1 MRKIELGVCTALA
14 ALILGGGACAQQAD
28 VPPSELPAEPP
39 GALTPPSTE
48 GPTPQ
53 AVFGAVAE
61 QVINATV
68 IAPSVNLVYDSNIAR
83 SSAQVAAQRG
93 LKLSDEIAEPALALN
108 LARVFGRE
116 SVTLKGIAGYDFYR
130 SNTQLDRQHI
140 DLAAGVNAAL
150 LRCGEGV
157 NVEYSSQQSD
167 LTQQSI
173 RVVRNT
179 RSNTV
184 LGASLGC
191 GGAIGLAPNA
201 SVSQIWSTNSNG
213 FAKAGNSN
221 SFSANAG
228 VSYRR
233 PSLGSISLFG
243 SYSKTT
249 YPGLLL
255 IGPGLRQG
263 YGYTLYAGGVS
274 LFRHT
279 GSRLEGS
286 ASLSFTSLNPET
298 AGSNKFQGLTYSLS
312 VIYHVNSRIYVE
324 GLTSR
329 QTTPSN
335 RVGSNFSIDESYGV
349 DASFSASSRLSF
361 LAGGNISRNNYN
373 VVAPTLFM
381 DLTKQEL
388 YSAFQTANYQLT
400 RRLHLNLSISETK
413 RTANFP
419 GLSYTGER
427 VTLGVQAVF

>member
-1 MRKIELGVCTALA
+1 MRKIELGLCTALA
-14 ALILGGGACAQQAD
+14 ALILGGGARAQQVDA
-28 VPPSELPAEPP
+28 PPIEPPAEPA
-39 GALTPPSTE
+39 GALAPPSTE
-48 GPTPQ
+48 GPAPQ

-61 QVINATV
+61 QVLNATV
-68 IAPSVNLVYDSNIAR
+68 IAPSVNLVYDSNVAR

-93 LKLSDEIAEPALALN
+93 LKLDDEIAEPSLVLD

-130 SNTQLDRQHI
+130 SNTQLNRQHI

-150 LRCGEGV
+150 LRCGESV
-157 NVEYSSQQSD
+157 NLEYSSQQSD
-167 LTQQSI
+167 LTEQTIQ
-173 RVVRNT
+173 VVRNT

-201 SVSQIWSTNSNG
+201 SVSQTWSTNSNG
-213 FAKAGNSN
+213 LAKAGNSN

-233 PSLGSISLFG
+233 PSLGSISVFG

-249 YPGLLL
+249 FPELLL
-255 IGPGLRQG
+255 IAPGIRQA
-263 YGYTLYAGGVS
+263 YGYAIYAGGVS
-274 LFRHT
+274 LIRKT

-286 ASLSFTSLNPET
+286 ASLSYTSLNPET
-298 AGSNKFQGLTYSLS
+298 AGSKKFQGLTYSLS
-312 VIYHVNSRIYVE
+312 LIYHVNSRIYVE

-335 RVGSNFSIDESYGV
+335 RIGSNFSIDESYGV

-361 LAGGNISRNNYN
+361 LAGGNITRNNYN
-373 VVAPTLFM
+373 VVAPVIFN

-388 YSAFQTANYQLT
+388 YSAFQQANYQLN
-400 RRLHLNLSISETK
+400 RRLHLSLSVSETK

-427 VTLGVQAVF
+427 VTLGIQAVF